1 MEAFCTMHTIENE
14 ELRVMISDHGA
25 ELLGIF
31 DKKTIV
37 RFSGMQI
44 RNTGNATRRYFFR
57 MSDVFIRTPA

>member
-14 ELRVMISDHGA
+14 ELRVIISAHGA
-25 ELLGIF
+25 ELSGIL
-31 DKKTIV
+31 DKKIIV

-57 MSDVFIRTPA
+57 M